1 MEILL
6 LASTDLFLVP
16 LGVPPITASQW
27 AAAIR
32 FAACGHGGEGAE
44 DDTVEEVFE
53 VVVVEAIDVEG
64 IRFTLMFVGVGGAV
78 NVLSITDKGQ
88 TKRLT
93 IKTNK
98 TTVVFK
104 WKSKIHSVEMTE
116 FFLSLI

>member
-16 LGVPPITASQW
+16 LGVPPITASQL

-98 TTVVFK
+98 TTVVVK
-104 WKSKIHSVEMTE
+104 
-116 FFLSLI
+116 

>member
-1 MEILL
+1 
-6 LASTDLFLVP
+6 
-16 LGVPPITASQW
+16 
-27 AAAIR
+27 
-32 FAACGHGGEGAE
+32 
-44 DDTVEEVFE
+44 VFE

-104 WKSKIHSVEMTE
+104 
-116 FFLSLI
+116 